1 MSRFV
6 VGAGVPPEI
15 RRVVALAEERLAG
28 AAPDVVV
35 AVGADDPALAG
46 ALPAGPRVVVPA
58 LTSRHPGPWARA
70 LLATADVT
78 VLVDPCEGPGLLPL
92 LDGPVVVA
100 GVPAPPVV
108 TGDGPPLDTSGGS
121 DALRAL
127 WEAEGHGPP
136 PGGGAG
142 VTWVAGPAALAGA
155 AEAWARGSAVVTLP
169 GTPRHDMLRGGG
181 ALRARSSLEVVEATR
196 FLLESRPLA
205 HELARR
211 GRRQMAFLD
220 PVDDVVARFGEALL
234 LAQGRA

>member
-6 VGAGVPPEI
+6 LGDAVPAEI
-15 RRVVALAEERLAG
+15 RRVVALAEERLDG

-35 AVGADDPALAG
+35 AVGADDPSLAG

-58 LTSRHPGPWARA
+58 LASRRPGPWARA

-78 VLVDPCEGPGLLPL
+78 VLVDPCEAPGLLPL
-92 LDGPVVVA
+92 LDGPVVVT
-100 GVPAPPVV
+100 GVPAPPE
-108 TGDGPPLDTSGGS
+108 TPAGGPPLDTGRGSG
-121 DALRAL
+121 ALRAL
-127 WEAEGHGPP
+127 WEAEGVAPP

-142 VTWVAGPAALAGA
+142 VSWVAGPAALAGA
-155 AEAWARGSAVVTLP
+155 AAAWAAGNAVVTLP
-169 GTPRHDMLRGGG
+169 GAPRHDMLRRGG